1 MSNQLSEQKNT
12 QQSSDRF
19 EVRPLEKIFHS
30 ASARIVDFLLIYRE
44 FDYSEAD
51 IARKIKMTPKTVGK
65 EIPILLEEGVIRL
78 TRKSG
83 RSSMYRINDSEK
95 VRGFMHYVDG
105 TAESRLDKFNNANEN
120 RGQETEAS
128 CQ

>member
-1 MSNQLSEQKNT
+1 MNKQLSGQENT

-19 EVRPLEKIFHS
+19 EIRPLEKIFHS

-51 IARKIKMTPKTVGK
+51 IARKTEMTPKTVGK
-65 EIPILLEEGVIRL
+65 EIPILSEEGVIKA

-83 RSSMYRINDSEK
+83 RSNMYKINDSEK
-95 VRGFMHYVDG
+95 IRGLIQYVDG
-105 TAESRLDKFNNANEN
+105 SVELI
-120 RGQETEAS
+120 
-128 CQ
+128 